1 MAFVGYKTE
10 ADATA
15 ALEYFNNTFV
25 DTSKIQVEY
34 ARAVKSSALPR
45 PWSKHSEGSSAHRRA
60 NAPEQ
65 DPDAPP
71 PLDPDRFIGVRELK
85 KMQKAKR
92 HAFERE
98 LDEMIEA
105 DPKLKEFMEL
115 MAPRSKQKIWDNQ
128 DAAAFGGDAGT
139 GAQGDAQGVP
149 RGVPGTND
157 RRSWTTGATTTS
169 TKISTTR
176 RAKPGRRE
184 G

>member
-34 ARAVKSSALPR
+34 ARAVKSAALPR

-60 NAPEQ
+60 NAPEP

-85 KMQKAKR
+85 KMKNAKK

-115 MAPRSKQKIWDNQ
+115 MAPRSKQMIWDN
-128 DAAAFGGDAGT
+128 
-139 GAQGDAQGVP
+139 
-149 RGVPGTND
+149 
-157 RRSWTTGATTTS
+157 
-169 TKISTTR
+169 
-176 RAKPGRRE
+176 
-184 G
+184 

>member
-1 MAFVGYKTE
+1 
-10 ADATA
+10 
-15 ALEYFNNTFV
+15 
-25 DTSKIQVEY
+25 
-34 ARAVKSSALPR
+34 
-45 PWSKHSEGSSAHRRA
+45 
-60 NAPEQ
+60 
-65 DPDAPP
+65 
-71 PLDPDRFIGVRELK
+71 
-85 KMQKAKR
+85 MQKAKR

-139 GAQGDAQGVP
+139 GAQGDARGVP

-176 RAKPGRRE
+176 RAKPGGERDEEEETDGGRLGGRLSPTSTTRE
-184 G
+184 R